1 MNNPIVVFFDKVREV
16 GGWSYQGIL
25 PVGVADGRIVG
36 SEVPC
41 QVLMLDDTLGI
52 PNLPRGNFDSNAP
65 LLVITH
71 KTSGCHK
78 PCDIADQLK
87 NYGKAYCIDEFS
99 HVAGDRVFE
108 KIKTL
113 LTKPAT
119 AVNGFVEEWKARF
132 DVAAYVDLA
141 AICQIKLLNP
151 NADCGAQMGD
161 VLGRLSPEIQE
172 QLREFIDEECCNPP
186 NYSGALK
193 LAQTIAPPL

>member
-1 MNNPIVVFFDKVREV
+1 MNNPVVVFFDKAREV
-16 GGWSYQGIL
+16 SGWSYLGEL
-25 PVGVADGRIVG
+25 PVGVADGKIVG

-41 QVLMLDDTLGI
+41 QVLVLDDTLGV
-52 PNLPRGNFDSNAP
+52 PNLLGDNFDSNAP

-78 PCDIADQLK
+78 PCDIAEQLK
-87 NYGKAYCIDEFS
+87 DYGKAYCIDEFS

-113 LTKPAT
+113 LTEPAT
-119 AVNGFVEEWKARF
+119 AVNGFVAEWKARF

-151 NADCGAQMGD
+151 SADCRAQMGD
-161 VLGRLSPEIQE
+161 VFDRLSPEIQE
-172 QLREFIDEECCNPP
+172 TLRENFGSNPP
-186 NYSGALK
+186 DYSGALK